1 MTDLSTS
8 ERGAGYD
15 AGAATPPSG
24 AAPAAWWEDFV
35 DIFYAPSS
43 VFARRANSGFA
54 IPMLVVTLLV
64 GGIFL
69 ANSGVLQPVFDA
81 EFARGMASAAR
92 KNPNLTPQA
101 MEKMRSLSLT
111 FAKIGAFVFMPVG
124 IFLTGLVLW
133 LVGKLFD
140 ARQTLGAAIMVAS
153 FAFVPR
159 VVEAVVNGVQGLLM
173 DPASLN
179 GRYKLSL
186 GIGRFF
192 DPDTASPVLLALVG
206 RLDLFTIWVTV
217 LLAIG
222 LAVTGKIS
230 RQKAAVAAAL
240 VWVIGALPLLLSALR
255 SQ

>member
-8 ERGAGYD
+8 ERGAGY
-15 AGAATPPSG
+15 GPGSATPAP
-24 AAPAAWWEDFV
+24 ATPPAAWWEDFI

-69 ANSGVLQPVFDA
+69 ANSGVLAPVFDA
-81 EFARGMASAAR
+81 EFARGMAAAAR
-92 KNPNLTPQA
+92 KNPGLTPDAIERGRGIA
-101 MEKMRSLSLT
+101 MI
-111 FAKIGAFVFMPVG
+111 FAKIGAFVFLPVG
-124 IFLTGLVLW
+124 MLLTGLALW
-133 LVGKLFD
+133 IVGKLFD
-140 ARQTLGAAIMVAS
+140 SRQTLAAAIMVAS

-159 VVEAVVNGVQGLLM
+159 VVEGVVNGVQGLLM

-179 GRYKLSL
+179 GRYRLSL
-186 GIGRFF
+186 GVARFF
-192 DPDTASPVLLALVG
+192 DPDVASPVLLAFVG

-230 RQKAAVAAAL
+230 RQKAAAAAAI
-240 VWVIGALPLLLSALR
+240 VWFVGALFPVLGALR
-255 SQ
+255 Q